1 MVCKKGKLKIV
12 NKGLIY
18 GLKHFTEGDI
28 IHVVINGYSYKA
40 SILSQDD
47 VSIEALIIQT
57 NETKRVLKTQ
67 TFR

>member
-1 MVCKKGKLKIV
+1 MLKRKIKIV

-18 GLKHFTEGDI
+18 GLKNFTIGDT

-40 SILSQDD
+40 SILSQDEN
-47 VSIEALIIQT
+47 SIEALVIQT
-57 NETKRVLKTQ
+57 NEIKRVLKTQ